1 MFQLTLSYLFN
12 KPDNNFL
19 IKSWEDCD
27 LENSNACM
35 INPSSLPHPGIGALN
50 KEKGGRSYTTNKHFG
65 QRSHYSRLEFERIL
79 KIESKYNCVFGNF
92 LKLELAL
99 GNLFSDILQAQSRS
113 SQSYKNSWRFEA
125 TGVRRYF

>member
-35 INPSSLPHPGIGALN
+35 INPSSLPHPGIGELN
-50 KEKGGRSYTTNKHFG
+50 KEKGGRCYTTNKHFG
-65 QRSHYSRLEFERIL
+65 QLSHYSRLEFERIL

-92 LKLELAL
+92 FKIRVGFGQLVFRHFTSTVKKFSELQE
-99 GNLFSDILQAQSRS
+99 FMEI
-113 SQSYKNSWRFEA
+113 
-125 TGVRRYF
+125 